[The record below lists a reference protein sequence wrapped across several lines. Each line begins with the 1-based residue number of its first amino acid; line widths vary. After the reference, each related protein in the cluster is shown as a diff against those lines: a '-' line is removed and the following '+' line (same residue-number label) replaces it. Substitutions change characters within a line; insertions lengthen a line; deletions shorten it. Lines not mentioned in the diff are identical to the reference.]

1 MPNIILSSTGIAVG
15 IDKPAGVGVIVA
27 ALEVVEPGLGVVVV
41 TTVPERVD
49 FCHSAGSG
57 QDFAVGISYVVIT
70 EVQDLGDTAT
80 DNDLPYQYFSLYQP
94 SIYVYYIISRII

>member
-1 MPNIILSSTGIAVG
+1 MTCARTTVG

-27 ALEVVEPGLGVVVV
+27 GLQVVEPGLAVVVV
-41 TTVPERVD
+41 AAIPQRVD
-49 FCHSAGSG
+49 FCHGAGSG